1 MATSPFALARASQR
15 LASPSCSAGWSL
27 LSSSS
32 SSSSATATATAAA
45 AAGCHISYIA
55 RQQIRGYKQA
65 VPAEGPPIPS
75 PTAQRPDIPPYP
87 LGPRQLFKQSNKG
100 LYGNARIQFGNTVS
114 RQTAII
120 NPQKNRRKWWPNIQ
134 EKRLYSEA
142 LGVSIRTRVNTR
154 VLRTIDKVGGL
165 DEYLLGSKPARIA
178 ELGPWGW
185 RLRWRIMQTP
195 TVQERFRA
203 ERVALGLPAEGLY
216 NGVDGGPAG
225 PTEAEIQAR
234 NAADELI
241 SFEGDDAAAET
252 QRMIDDEAVFDMAPQ
267 EGFMQEADAK
277 KSS

>member
-1 MATSPFALARASQR
+1 MAPSPFTLARASQR
-15 LASPSCSAGWSL
+15 IASASASSSASSSSPSCSL
-27 LSSSS
+27 LTTSSVCRLAHTSQQQQ
-32 SSSSATATATAAA
+32 
-45 AAGCHISYIA
+45 
-55 RQQIRGYKQA
+55 QQIRGYKQV

-75 PTAQRPDIPPYP
+75 PTAKRPDIPPYP

-114 RQTAII
+114 RQTAVI

-134 EKRLYSEA
+134 EKRLHSES
-142 LGVSIRTRVNTR
+142 LGVAIRTRVNTR

-195 TVQERFRA
+195 AVQERFRA

-216 NGVDGGPAG
+216 NGGA
-225 PTEAEIQAR
+225 TEAEIEAK

-241 SFEGDDAAAET
+241 SFDRVMAEET
-252 QRMIDDEAVFDMAPQ
+252 QKMIDEEDVFDMAPQ
-267 EGFMQEADAK
+267 EGFMAETGAK

>member
-1 MATSPFALARASQR
+1 MAPSPFALSRASQR
-15 LASPSCSAGWSL
+15 LAS
-27 LSSSS
+27 SSSPCSLVNASPLARFSQTSTHS
-32 SSSSATATATAAA
+32 S
-45 AAGCHISYIA
+45 
-55 RQQIRGYKQA
+55 QQIRSYKQP

-87 LGPRQLFKQSNKG
+87 FGPRQLFKQSNKG

-114 RQTAII
+114 RQTEII

-134 EKRLYSEA
+134 EKRLYSES
-142 LGVSIRTRVNTR
+142 LGLAIRTRVNTR

-195 TVQERFRA
+195 VVKERFRLQ
-203 ERVALGLPAEGLY
+203 RIALGLPEEGLY
-216 NGVDGGPAG
+216 NGA
-225 PTEAEIQAR
+225 PTEAEIEAK
-234 NAADELI
+234 NAEDELI
-241 SFEGDDAAAET
+241 TVEGAADT
-252 QRMIDDEAVFDMAPQ
+252 QKMLDEEAVFDLAPQ
-267 EGFMQEADAK
+267 EGFMAEADK

>member
-1 MATSPFALARASQR
+1 MAPSPLTLARLGQR
-15 LASPSCSAGWSL
+15 LASASPSSSALSSGL
-27 LSSSS
+27 FCSSSS
-32 SSSSATATATAAA
+32 LICRLAQ
-45 AAGCHISYIA
+45 IP
-55 RQQIRGYKQA
+55 QKQIRGYKQA

-87 LGPRQLFKQSNKG
+87 LGPRRLFKQSNKG

-134 EKRLYSEA
+134 EKRLHSES
-142 LGVSIRTRVNTR
+142 LGVAIRTRVNSR

-195 TVQERFRA
+195 AVQERFRA
-203 ERVALGLPAEGLY
+203 ERVVLGLPAEGLY
-216 NGVDGGPAG
+216 HGGA
-225 PTEAEIQAR
+225 TEAEIEAQ

-241 SFEGDDAAAET
+241 TLGDTEET
-252 QRMIDDEAVFDMAPQ
+252 QKMIDEEAVFDMTPQ
-267 EGFMQEADAK
+267 EGFMKEADTK

>member
-1 MATSPFALARASQR
+1 MASSATLARASQR
-15 LASPSCSAGWSL
+15 FAASSCSHTLASICRTA
-27 LSSSS
+27 LSS
-32 SSSSATATATAAA
+32 
-45 AAGCHISYIA
+45 HQQ
-55 RQQIRGYKQA
+55 RPPWQQIRGYKQA

-134 EKRLYSEA
+134 EKRLHSES
-142 LGVSIRTRVNTR
+142 LGIAVRTRVNTR

-195 TVQERFRA
+195 AVKERFRA

-216 NGVDGGPAG
+216 NGGV
-225 PTEAEIQAR
+225 TLAEIEAQ
-234 NAADELI
+234 NMADELI
-241 SFEGDDAAAET
+241 TLDGADSAESAAEVT
-252 QRMIDDEAVFDMAPQ
+252 QRMLDEEAVFDMAPQ
-267 EGFMQEADAK
+267 EGFMQEASTT
-277 KSS
+277 KSP

>member
-1 MATSPFALARASQR
+1 MASSSTLARASQR
-15 LASPSCSAGWSL
+15 LAS
-27 LSSSS
+27 SSSS
-32 SSSSATATATAAA
+32 ISLASICRLSLSSQ
-45 AAGCHISYIA
+45 H
-55 RQQIRGYKQA
+55 RQPWLQIRGYKQA

-114 RQTAII
+114 RQTAVI

-134 EKRLYSEA
+134 EKRLFSES
-142 LGVSIRTRVNTR
+142 LGVAIRTRVNTR

-195 TVQERFRA
+195 VVKERFRA

-216 NGVDGGPAG
+216 NGGATLDEI
-225 PTEAEIQAR
+225 EAQ

-241 SFEGDDAAAET
+241 TLDGDDTAVTAAEVT
-252 QRMIDDEAVFDMAPQ
+252 QQMIDEEAVFDMAPQ
-267 EGFMQEADAK
+267 EGFMHEASTT
-277 KSS
+277 KSP